1 MDFTMIG
8 TVGSYIKQKN
18 LNFAANY
25 KIKTGQR
32 VADANG
38 NLQFAKSNM
47 FDAMMKAQKKSV
59 SEVDSARIS
68 SIKQK
73 LMNGKKLSTEEMGYL
88 REKDPQLYKKAKHAD
103 DAREEL
109 KAELKKAKTKQEARQ
124 AVTQAMMKA
133 SAEAS
138 AELAA
143 YKSGLSAGGGV
154 ATAGYQAGQEVGGN
168 ISGVSG
174 AEVSAENV
182 ANAESPSLVSVNEE
196 ISADGEEFSGAV
208 AEITKIEIQAN
219 QETAENIQQAN
230 ADAAETSTE
239 NNSSAD
245 KKSADTSQ
253 PANNSAG
260 NNSPDS
266 ILEKFIM
273 TIRALEDEW
282 AQFTKSKTYD
292 EMPEDYFESEE
303 HEKVTGKKFK
313 NNYKPLDAPKQFFD
327 TMYPCSS
334 KKVLDIVASYRSA
347 MAFQSSSAK

>member
-59 SEVDSARIS
+59 GEVDAARIS

-88 REKDPQLYKKAKHAD
+88 REKDPTLYKKAKHAD

-124 AVTQAMMKA
+124 AITQAMVKA

-143 YKSGLSAGGGV
+143 AKSALSAGGAGV
-154 ATAGYQAGQEVGGN
+154 STAGYQAGNEVGGN
-168 ISGVSG
+168 IAG
-174 AEVSAENV
+174 AEISAENV
-182 ANAESPSLVSVNEE
+182 ANAESPSLISVNEE
-196 ISADGEEFSGAV
+196 ISADGEKFTGAV
-208 AEITKIEIQAN
+208 TEITKIEIQAN

-230 ADAAETSTE
+230 AESAETSTE
-239 NNSSAD
+239 NNSDAE

-253 PANNSAG
+253 PANSSAE

-282 AQFTKSKTYD
+282 AQFTKSKTFK
-292 EMPEDYFESEE
+292 EMPEDYFKKAEQEE
-303 HEKVTGKKFK
+303 VTGKKFK
-313 NNYKPLDAPKQFFD
+313 NDYKSLDAPSQ
-327 TMYPCSS
+327 
-334 KKVLDIVASYRSA
+334 KVLDIIEIYRNA
-347 MAFQSSSAK
+347 TLNA